1 MSMSCRAWVVWGV
14 GLVAYI
20 VAVLHRTSFGVA
32 GLDASA
38 RFDTSAS
45 LLASFVVVQ
54 LLVYA
59 GLQVPIGV
67 LIDQIGPRRL
77 LIIGAVVMALGQAVL
92 AMATSVPAAGCGRVL
107 VGAGDAMTFVSVLR
121 LAASWFPP
129 GRVPLLTQLTGL
141 IGQLGQVLS
150 AVPFVAVLHRFGW
163 TPAFVSAAA
172 MSVLVAVLAVAAV
185 RDSPDSRAR
194 PIQGNMWR
202 GVGHDLV
209 TVWRHPGTRLGLWAH
224 FSTGFAGI
232 VFAMMWGFP
241 FLVAGQG
248 LSQGAAGSL
257 LTVMVFAGAVAAPV
271 LGVLV
276 QRHPMRRSWLVL
288 GVVIANAAAWTAVL
302 VWPGPAPVWLLVL
315 LVMSL
320 ALSGP
325 GSMVGFDF
333 ARTFNPPNK
342 LGTATGIVN
351 VGGFTAALL
360 TILAIGMVIDVRS
373 GGSSTYELDDFRVAL
388 CVHYAIWLIGLIGI
402 LRTRRMLRQRM
413 AEHGVVVPPIREV
426 VARRLRHRRQSA
438 R

>member
-1 MSMSCRAWVVWGV
+1 MSISRRAWIVWGV

-20 VAVLHRTSFGVA
+20 VAVLHRTSFGVS
-32 GLDASA
+32 GLEASA

-59 GLQVPIGV
+59 GLQVPIGM
-67 LIDQIGPRRL
+67 LIDQVGPRRL
-77 LIIGAVVMALGQAVL
+77 LITGAAVMAVGQAVL
-92 AMATSVPAAGCGRVL
+92 AAATSVPVAVGGRVL

-121 LAASWFPP
+121 LAATWFPP

-150 AVPFVAVLHRFGW
+150 AVPFVMVLHRFGW
-163 TPAFVSAAA
+163 TPAFTSVAAT
-172 MSVLVAVLAVAAV
+172 SVLVGVLAMVAV
-185 RDSPDSRAR
+185 RDSPETRAR
-194 PIQGNMWR
+194 PIRGGIWR
-202 GVGHDLV
+202 GVGRDLV

-232 VFAMMWGFP
+232 VFAMMWGYP

-257 LTVMVFAGAVAAPV
+257 LTLMVVAGAVAGPV

-276 QRHPMRRSWLVL
+276 SRHPLRRSWLVL
-288 GVVIANAAAWTAVL
+288 GVVGANAGAWTTVL
-302 VWPGPAPVWLLVL
+302 AWPGTAPMWVLVL
-315 LVMSL
+315 LVLSL

-333 ARTFNPPNK
+333 ARTFNPPNR

-351 VGGFTAALL
+351 VGGFSAGLL
-360 TILAIGMVIDVRS
+360 TILAIGVVIDLRS
-373 GGSSTYELDDFRVAL
+373 GGSSAYDLEDFRIAL
-388 CVHYAIWLIGLIGI
+388 CVHYVIWITGLVGI
-402 LRTRRMLRQRM
+402 VRTRRMVRRRM
-413 AEHGVVVPPIREV
+413 AEHGVVVPPVRDV
-426 VARRLRHRRQSA
+426 LARKMRHRRT
-438 R
+438 RD